1 MRFWLLDKIRSFQPD
16 VELAA
21 VKNVTLTE
29 EYLADHFPEFPVL
42 PGVFML
48 EAATQAGA
56 WLLRLSENFAHSIIS
71 LKEAKNIKYADFVA
85 PGQTLDVTVSMLKKD
100 DRLATFKVEGQID
113 DRQTLSGRIVLERY
127 NLVDRDPALRD
138 TDEKIIQHFRRA
150 QKLLLPRRWPL
161 PPANRAPE
169 RTTYSE
175 EYTAMSSVSSKS
187 EIFSKVQEALV
198 DALGV
203 DEDEVTPQATLQG
216 DLGAESID
224 FLDIVFRLEK
234 AFGIKIERG
243 ELFPED
249 ILTNTEYVEDGKV
262 NAAGLTKLKERM
274 PFADLTKFAAD
285 PSVQNLGKQ
294 LTVQD
299 MCNFVEHKLA
309 A

>member
-1 MRFWLLDKIRSFQPD
+1 VQQQLPADRSSDK
-16 VELAA
+16 
-21 VKNVTLTE
+21 
-29 EYLADHFPEFPVL
+29 H
-42 PGVFML
+42 
-48 EAATQAGA
+48 
-56 WLLRLSENFAHSIIS
+56 
-71 LKEAKNIKYADFVA
+71 
-85 PGQTLDVTVSMLKKD
+85 
-100 DRLATFKVEGQID
+100 
-113 DRQTLSGRIVLERY
+113 
-127 NLVDRDPALRD
+127 
-138 TDEKIIQHFRRA
+138 
-150 QKLLLPRRWPL
+150 
-161 PPANRAPE
+161 
-169 RTTYSE
+169 SE
-175 EYTAMSSVSSKS
+175 EDKAMSTVTSKS
-187 EIFSKVQEALV
+187 DIYSKVQEALD

-203 DEDEVTPQATLQG
+203 DEDEVKPEATLQG

-262 NAAGLTKLKERM
+262 NSAGMSKLKERM
-274 PFADLTKFAAD
+274 PFADLSKFAAD